1 MASSELDRGIKGL
14 AGRTKR
20 YSVFALARNA
30 SRYHQGWQQA
40 WRHAEP
46 KKSYDV
52 IIIGGGGH
60 GLATAYYLASVH
72 GITNVAVIEKGW
84 LGGGNTG
91 RNTTIIRS
99 NYLWDESAAIYEH
112 AMQLWEGLAQDL
124 NFNIMFSQRG
134 VLTIAHSEHEL
145 KEMSRRVHAIRL
157 NGIDSDI
164 LGPDEIKKFVPIIN
178 IDQTIRYPVMGGF
191 LQKRGGTARHDAVA
205 WGYARAADDL
215 GVDIIQNC
223 EVTGLRRRGRQIVG
237 VETSKGFIG
246 AKKVGCVTAGHS
258 SVLADMAGLRLPIA
272 SRPLQALVSEP
283 IKPILDTVIMSNAVH
298 MYISQSDK
306 GEMVLGAGVDKY
318 NSYAQRGSWPV
329 PEHMLAAAVELFP
342 VLSRLRML
350 RHWGGIVDTCPDASP
365 ILSKT
370 DIEGLY
376 FNCGWGTGGFKATPG
391 SGHVFADLIAHDAPN
406 RIAAPYALKRFE
418 TGFLIDEHGAAGV
431 AH

>member
-1 MASSELDRGIKGL
+1 MAVNQMDRGTAGL
-14 AGRTKR
+14 GSSKKR
-20 YSVFALARNA
+20 YSAFSLARNA
-30 SRYHQGWQQA
+30 MSYHQNWQQA

-46 KKSYDV
+46 KAEYDAV
-52 IIIGGGGH
+52 IIGGGGH

-72 GITNVAVIEKGW
+72 GMTNIAVIEKCW

-99 NYLWDESAAIYEH
+99 NYMWDESAAIYDH
-112 AMQLWEGLAQDL
+112 ALKLWEGLAQDL

-134 VLTIAHSEHEL
+134 VLTIAHSWGEL
-145 KEMSRRVHAIRL
+145 RDMSRRVHAIRL
-157 NGIDSDI
+157 NGIDSEI
-164 LGPDEIKKFVPIIN
+164 MGPEEIKKFVPTIN
-178 IDQTIRYPVMGGF
+178 IDQNIRYPVMGGF

-223 EVTGLRRRGRQIVG
+223 EVTGLKRSGRKITG
-237 VETSKGFIG
+237 VETTKGLINT
-246 AKKVGCVTAGHS
+246 KKVGVVVAGHS
-258 SVLADMAGLRLPIA
+258 SILADMAGVRMPLQ

-365 ILSKT
+365 IISKT
-370 DIEGLY
+370 DVDGLY

-391 SGHVFADLIAHDAPN
+391 SGHVFADLIANDRPN
-406 RIAAPYALKRFE
+406 CIAEPYALKRFE
-418 TGFLIDEHGAAGV
+418 TGYLIDEHGAAGV